1 MAVQVAQ
8 RVAGRPAARRGQLLA
23 FVHQLGQLLFHILVF
38 VVGGAPAGLPHDVP
52 RFGVHHDPAA
62 VHEGQLLPGLV
73 EDVGDPL
80 HRAFFARLTGGI
92 QRDLLAAG
100 GHPVDLHGLLAHQKR
115 RVAGGKEIVVHAVGA
130 GVIRRSL
137 LHIAEQGA
145 GFELPVKITVGV

>member
-1 MAVQVAQ
+1 M
-8 RVAGRPAARRGQLLA
+8 
-23 FVHQLGQLLFHILVF
+23 
-38 VVGGAPAGLPHDVP
+38 P

-62 VHEGQLLPGLV
+62 VYEGQLLPGLV

-80 HRAFFARLTGGI
+80 HRAFFARLTGSI
-92 QRDLLAAG
+92 QHDLLAAG

-137 LHIAEQGA
+137 LHITEQGA
-145 GFELPVKITVGV
+145 GFELPVKITVGVQNGRSFSKVVQFHGKKYPLYQKQAAPFAAQPAWINTCSAIFCAACARC